1 MLAHLSDVIVGRT
14 FKRIQH
20 PQVHQHIDIVIVR
33 QPREQRFQIELP
45 AENGF
50 RHVDVA
56 LDVEQAGDLADD
68 ARQYAPEQCA
78 GLGQV
83 VHVPEPVEEAHGV
96 VRRVGVQIQR
106 LRVVDLALIAVPLRE
121 APRFGVIIP
130 RAEVIETGLAV
141 VILPDIAIG
150 VVDRG
155 LRRRQLNGIQRVSG
169 RATLGFAIPLPWGM
183 V

>member
-1 MLAHLSDVIVGRT
+1 MHEY
-14 FKRIQH
+14 
-20 PQVHQHIDIVIVR
+20 IDIVIVC
-33 QPREQRFQIELP
+33 QSGEQRFGVKLP

-56 LDVEQAGDLADD
+56 LDVEQAGDLADN
-68 ARQYAPEQCA
+68 AREDAPEQRA

-83 VHVPEPVEEAHGV
+83 VHMPEPVEEAHGV

-121 APRFGVIIP
+121 APRLGVIIP
-130 RAEVIETGLAV
+130 RAEVIEAGLAV

-155 LRRRQLNGIQRVSG
+155 LRRRQLVAERVIGVFLLLLTSAADLCPKRG
-169 RATLGFAIPLPWGM
+169 GCGKSHGPQ
-183 V
+183 